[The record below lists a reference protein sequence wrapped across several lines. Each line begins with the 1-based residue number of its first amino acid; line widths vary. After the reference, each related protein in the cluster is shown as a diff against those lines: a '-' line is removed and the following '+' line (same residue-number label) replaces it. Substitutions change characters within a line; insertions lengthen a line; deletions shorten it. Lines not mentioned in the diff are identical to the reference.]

1 MAKKSSKKST
11 KKSTYHC
18 GALSTLE
25 EKIGVVALYLRGLLF
40 HRSDA
45 GYLLMEYIDYME
57 LTEKVENPDKSL
69 KNWIQ
74 VYNNNSLKRR
84 QIKDDI
90 VNYVS
95 THRDMYHIDS
105 VLDTLFGK
113 DNWTRPQCITE

>member
-1 MAKKSSKKST
+1 MAKKSSKKSS
-11 KKSTYHC
+11 KKTTSKW
-18 GALSTLE
+18 E

-57 LTEKVENPDKSL
+57 LTDKVENPNKEVA
-69 KNWIQ
+69 NWIQ

-105 VLDTLFGK
+105 VLNTLFGK